1 MEVNMLNN
9 SDANHRETDLPDER
23 WKAVVLRHRLFGI
36 GWVILALAIIG
47 VAWYGYPLLQGRR
60 EAITQFNNVQKAVDG
75 FGDRMNNVDSKIQSW
90 SVDQQNMRDQM
101 TKLGQ
106 HMTARIEK
114 EGKQVQKS
122 SAEMFR
128 RVQGEINDQINSVQ
142 TRLARV
148 ESSSVTANARVADLQ
163 RELAQVRNEMAEQV
177 NELHA
182 VRREMRNDAINNQ
195 FQVAGLK
202 SGEERNRKNVGTIA
216 DKLALRRVDFE
227 VTKNHNRELAP
238 GISLTLTGTD
248 VSYRRVKGY
257 VWVMPDR
264 RTIWLRSQ
272 AAQEPVIFYGYKDG
286 EKHELVITNVTKDSA
301 TGYLLLPKTANITEV
316 ATIQQSQ

>member
-1 MEVNMLNN
+1 MLNN
-9 SDANHRETDLPDER
+9 SDANQREPDLPDER
-23 WKAVVLRHRLFGI
+23 WQAVVLRHRLFGI
-36 GWVILALAIIG
+36 GWVILALAIIA
-47 VAWYGYPLLQGRR
+47 VAWYGYPLLRGHR
-60 EAITQFNNVQKAVDG
+60 EALAQFNNVQKAVDG
-75 FGDRMNNVDSKIQSW
+75 FGDRMNAVDSKFQSW
-90 SVDQQNMRDQM
+90 SADQQNMRDQM

-106 HMTARIEK
+106 HLTARIER

-128 RVQGEINDQINSVQ
+128 RVQGEINGQIEGMQ

-148 ESSSVTANARVADLQ
+148 ESSSATANAQVADLQ
-163 RELAQVRNEMAEQV
+163 RELGQVRSEMAQQA
-177 NELHA
+177 NELRA
-182 VRREMRNDAINNQ
+182 VRGEMRDDARNNQ
-195 FQVAGLK
+195 FQVASLK
-202 SGEERNRKNVGTIA
+202 SGEERNRKEVGSIA

-227 VTKNHNRELAP
+227 VTKNHDRELAP

-272 AAQEPVIFYGYKDG
+272 AAQEPVTFYGYKDG
-286 EKHELVITNVTKDSA
+286 EKRELVITNVTKDSA
-301 TGYLLLPKTANITEV
+301 TGYLLLPKAANSSEV
-316 ATIQQSQ
+316 AAIR